1 MLAIYKK
8 ELRSFFNNMTG
19 YIFIAFILVIAGIY
33 TAANCLKGMSPDFEF
48 VLASLS
54 FVLLL
59 CVPILTMRSLA
70 EERRSKTDQLLYSL
84 PMKVS
89 AVVLGKYLAMLT
101 VFLIPT
107 GVMML
112 YPFILAMFGS
122 VPFLT
127 IYSAFIG
134 FILLGA
140 ALIAVGMF
148 MSALTESQL
157 ISAVISFASLLVIYL
172 MSSLASMVPT
182 TALASLLCFTALILV
197 IAFIV
202 YSMTHDVYAAI
213 SAGAIL
219 EIILLAVFIFKRTAL
234 EGAFPNVMRS
244 LAMFDRFNNFALG
257 IFDVTAIIYY
267 LTVVVVFVFL
277 SIQAVEKR
285 RWI

>member
-1 MLAIYKK
+1 MTAVYKK
-8 ELRSFFNNMTG
+8 ELRSFFSNMTG
-19 YIFIAFILVIAGIY
+19 YVFIAFVLVMAGIY
-33 TAANCLKGMSPDFEF
+33 TVANCFKGMSPDFEF

-70 EERRSKTDQLLYSL
+70 EERHSKTDQLLYSL
-84 PMKVS
+84 PMTVS
-89 AVVLGKYLAMLT
+89 EVVLGKYLAMFT

-112 YPFILAMFGS
+112 YPIILSAFGE

-127 IYSAFIG
+127 IYSAFLG

-157 ISAVISFASLLVIYL
+157 IAAVISFAALLVIYL
-172 MSSLASMVPT
+172 MSSLASMIPS
-182 TALASLLCFTALILV
+182 TAIGSLLCFSALILV
-197 IAFIV
+197 IALIV
-202 YSMTHDVYAAI
+202 YSMTHDLYASI
-213 SAGAIL
+213 SAGAVL
-219 EIILLAVFIFKRTAL
+219 EIVLLAVFIFKRSAL
-234 EGAFPNVMRS
+234 EGAFPNMMRA
-244 LAMFDRFNNFALG
+244 LAMFDRFTNFALG
-257 IFDVTAIIYY
+257 IFDVTAIVYY
-267 LTVVVVFVFL
+267 ITVVVVFVFL

-285 RWI
+285 RWL